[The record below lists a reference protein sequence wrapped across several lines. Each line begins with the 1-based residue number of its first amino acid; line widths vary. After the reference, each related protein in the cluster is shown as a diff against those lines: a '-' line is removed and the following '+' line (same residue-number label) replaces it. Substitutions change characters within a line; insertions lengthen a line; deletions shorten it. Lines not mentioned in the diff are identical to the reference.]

1 MAQKAA
7 KATGSSPAFLTVC
20 LLTLV
25 WLASGPLFHWSD
37 TWQLVINTVSNI
49 VAMLMLFLIQN
60 TQNRESAALQLKAD
74 ELLRAVRGA
83 QNAFINLEELSEED
97 LIRIKERYAKMA
109 ELARAKAGYDSI
121 AWSPSRRAAGIV
133 CENHAYLREPLPHA
147 VNLLQVGNEP
157 FIFDVALLLVWRAQD
172 GGGMNGG
179 RHMRRPGISDE
190 LPAFFRQAIG
200 AAKDGLRGRGAQAHD
215 DLGLDQIDLR
225 LQPRPGTL

>member
-7 KATGSSPAFLTVC
+7 KVTGSSPAFLTVC

-74 ELLRAVRGA
+74 ELLRAMRGA

-97 LIRIKERYAKMA
+97 LIRIKERYARMA
-109 ELARAKAGYDSI
+109 DLARERSGITSLS
-121 AWSPSRRAAGIV
+121 SP
-133 CENHAYLREPLPHA
+133 
-147 VNLLQVGNEP
+147 
-157 FIFDVALLLVWRAQD
+157 
-172 GGGMNGG
+172 
-179 RHMRRPGISDE
+179 
-190 LPAFFRQAIG
+190 PANQA
-200 AAKDGLRGRGAQAHD
+200 
-215 DLGLDQIDLR
+215 
-225 LQPRPGTL
+225 